1 MSKLG
6 FKFSWETEDTT
17 ESNIHTNV
25 SEQIIVSHILELNNK
40 IQGCEEYII
49 SNEFTTLTSREKLQV
64 LDTYQFYIKTFI
76 LFDGEEVVSDVCD

>member
-6 FKFSWETEDTT
+6 FKFSWETEDTI

-25 SEQIIVSHILELNNK
+25 SEQIITNHILELNNK
-40 IQGCEEYII
+40 IQGCEEYIV
-49 SNEFTTLTSREKLQV
+49 SNEFTTLSSREKLQV

-76 LFDGEEVVSDVCD
+76 LFDGEEVVSDICD

>member
-17 ESNIHTNV
+17 ESNIQTTMT
-25 SEQIIVSHILELNNK
+25 EQIMVNHILELNNK

-49 SNEFTTLTSREKLQV
+49 SNEFTTLNTREKLHV
-64 LDTYQFYIKTFI
+64 LDTYQFHIKTFI
-76 LFDGEEVVSDVCD
+76 MFNGEEVVNDITD